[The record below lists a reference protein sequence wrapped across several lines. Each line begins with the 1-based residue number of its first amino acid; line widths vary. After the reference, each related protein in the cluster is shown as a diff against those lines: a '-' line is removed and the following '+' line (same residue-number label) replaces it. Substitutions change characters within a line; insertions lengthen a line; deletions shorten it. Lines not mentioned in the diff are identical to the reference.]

1 MDRLL
6 PTIILV
12 SFAASTMWG
21 AFEERVRG
29 ARLMALGGASSG
41 ISGEIW
47 AIPTNPA
54 AAGTMCDRTL
64 SFSATPKPFGL
75 AELSSVDIAFLQP
88 FKPGSLAVT
97 ASVFG
102 SDLYRETFVSLTA
115 GGPLVKTFEVGLSF
129 TVYALSIRNYGS
141 AWTLGVTAGVL
152 VHLSKTLSLG
162 LSAKNLNAPTVG
174 AVREPLP
181 QAMHAGLSYRPL
193 SDFLIAADVGK
204 DLQFPADLSIG
215 FEFAPIEALF
225 LRGGTTLNPSTYTA
239 GIGIRTAIL
248 RLDYAFS
255 VHPDIGMSHGV
266 SITFVLEGW

>member
-1 MDRLL
+1 MIL
-6 PTIILV
+6 LV
-12 SFAASTMWG
+12 SLAASTMRG

-41 ISGEIW
+41 VSGEIW

-54 AAGTMCDRTL
+54 AAATMCDRT
-64 SFSATPKPFGL
+64 FSISAAPTPFGL
-75 AELSSVDIAFLQP
+75 AELSTVDIAFLQP

-102 SDLYRETFVSLTA
+102 SDLYRETVVSLSA
-115 GGPLVKTFEVGLSF
+115 GGPLLKTLDVGLSF
-129 TVYALSIRNYGS
+129 TAYALSIRNYGG

-152 VHLSKTLSLG
+152 VHLSETLSLG
-162 LSAKNLNAPTVG
+162 FSAENLNAPTVG

-181 QAMHAGLSYRPL
+181 QAMHAGMSYRPL

-204 DLQFPADLSIG
+204 DLQFPVDLSIG
-215 FEFAPIEALF
+215 FEYAPIEALL

-255 VHPDIGMSHGV
+255 AHPDIGMSHGF
-266 SITFVLEGW
+266 SITLVLEGW